1 VAPSPFFLASFVWN
15 YGLGMTY
22 VVVPLYAQSQGLTGT
37 EIGTLFSVPVFGQ
50 VTVNLLGGAYTDRVG
65 GRIIMLVS
73 ASLMSVA
80 ALHFILASGFW
91 MLFAGQLF
99 MVLSRAAFWPAT
111 WSLASELPGERGVQ
125 MGRLNAVTNLG
136 QIAGTGSCGFVLAY
150 SGFVPTFLVLCGMGL
165 AAWLF
170 GLATPR
176 ASRRTGHATGVLSRY
191 RTLLRL
197 PIIYYAI
204 GCAYVSALPFSLSMS
219 FYPLLLRYYGF
230 GEDSSG
236 ILIALRAVGAITAGL
251 LAARFVR
258 TGPASAWPVAS
269 AVVVAVAI
277 GALPLFASTGPIAA
291 LMLLVGLGSGLM
303 TLYFQITISEA
314 SSTQER
320 GSAMALG
327 GLGWGISHLTTP
339 LIMGLLADRYG
350 IVTGFYALGA
360 LAVLCA
366 GGLALGRRRA
376 FAGGRL
382 GDAKPAQ

>member
-22 VVVPLYAQSQGLTGT
+22 VVVPLYAQSQGLSGT
-37 EIGTLFSVPVFGQ
+37 EIGTLFSVPVVGQ

-80 ALHFILASGFW
+80 ALQFIFASGFW
-91 MLFAGQLF
+91 MLFLGQLF

-150 SGFVPTFLVLCGMGL
+150 SGFVPTFVVLCGMGL

-176 ASRRTGHATGVLSRY
+176 ASRKTGHATGVFSHY

-197 PIIYYAI
+197 PIIYYAMA
-204 GCAYVSALPFSLSMS
+204 CAYVSALPFSLSMS
-219 FYPLLLRYYGF
+219 FYPLLLRYHGF

-236 ILIALRAVGAITAGL
+236 ILIALRAVGAISAGL

-269 AVVVAVAI
+269 AVVVAVAT

-291 LMLLVGLGSGLM
+291 LLLLVGLGSGLM
-303 TLYFQITISEA
+303 TLYFQITISEV
-314 SSTQER
+314 SSTAER

-339 LIMGLLADRYG
+339 LLMGLLADRYG

-360 LAVLCA
+360 IAVLCA
-366 GGLALGRRRA
+366 GGLALGRRPA
-376 FAGGRL
+376 FAGSRL

>member
-1 VAPSPFFLASFVWN
+1 VAPTPFFLASFVWN

-37 EIGTLFSVPVFGQ
+37 EIGTLFSIPVFGQ

-80 ALHFILASGFW
+80 ALQFILASGFW
-91 MLFAGQLF
+91 MLFSGQLV
-99 MVLSRAAFWPAT
+99 MVLSRAAFWPAA
-111 WSLASELPGERGVQ
+111 WSLASELPGVRGVQ
-125 MGRLNAVTNLG
+125 MGRLNAATNLG

-150 SGFVPTFLVLCGMGL
+150 AGFVPTFLVLCGMGVS
-165 AAWLF
+165 AWLF
-170 GLATPR
+170 GLATPKAAR
-176 ASRRTGHATGVLSRY
+176 KTGQATGVFSRY
-191 RTLLRL
+191 RALLRL

-204 GCAYVSALPFSLSMS
+204 ACAYISALPLSLSMS
-219 FYPLLLRYYGF
+219 FYPLLLKYYGF

-236 ILIALRAVGAITAGL
+236 ILIALRAVGAISAGL

-258 TGPASAWPVAS
+258 TGPASVWPVAS
-269 AVVVAVAI
+269 AAVVAVAI
-277 GALPLFASTGPIAA
+277 GTLPFFTSTGPIAA
-291 LMLLVGLGSGLM
+291 LMFLVGLGSGLM
-303 TLYFQITISEA
+303 TLYFQITVSEA

-339 LIMGLLADRYG
+339 LLMGLLADRFG
-350 IVTGFYALGA
+350 IVSGFYALGA
-360 LAVLCA
+360 IALACA

-376 FAGGRL
+376 FAGSRIGNP
-382 GDAKPAQ
+382 KPAQ